1 MPAPRQQP
9 FGAWSV
15 ATTSGAAPP
24 QSRRGGNGARH
35 AGPAECSSSGSALRW
50 ALRWVPRWVPRSA
63 PLIVAGVLGAGC
75 LAEPRA
81 GTKTIEIAF
90 DRDDAGWQPGFA
102 EYDPARQ
109 EDMDLVAAHEP
120 LPGDLAAHGGA
131 LRVSGTN
138 LGDGLFMYWAGPVD
152 GLARFTTYDVSFEV
166 ELAAAGCGET
176 GSVPGEDVQVEGAV
190 SLEEPRTQVEDVDGH
205 QLLELNLDGGDESSG
220 APGRVVIGD
229 LATADSDCDP
239 SRLEVLSSRRTSSF
253 RTFEDGA
260 AWLLVGVAPQV
271 EGSSD
276 VYFTRVRVRFAIP

>member
-1 MPAPRQQP
+1 MPGPRQQP

-15 ATTSGAAPP
+15 ATTSGPAPP
-24 QSRRGGNGARH
+24 QRRREGTGSRL
-35 AGPAECSSSGSALRW
+35 AGPAERSSWRW
-50 ALRWVPRWVPRSA
+50 AL
-63 PLIVAGVLGAGC
+63 LGVAAVLGAGC
-75 LAEPRA
+75 TLAEPRA
-81 GTKTIEIAF
+81 ETKTFEIAF

-120 LPGDLAAHGGA
+120 LPGELAAHGGG

-152 GLARFTTYDVSFEV
+152 ELARFTTYDVSFEV
-166 ELAAAGCGET
+166 ELAAVGCGET

-205 QLLELNLDGGDESSG
+205 QLLQLNLDGEQSSG
-220 APGRVVIGD
+220 APGRVVVGA
-229 LATADSDCDP
+229 LATVDTDCEP
-239 SRLEVLSSRRTSSF
+239 STPRLEVLRAARTTSF

-260 AWLLVGVAPQV
+260 AWILVGVAPQG
-271 EGSSD
+271 EGSSEAH
-276 VYFTRVRVRFAIP
+276 FTRVRARFAIP